1 MGVQSPRRGAG
12 VEEGSGV
19 GCPVPAASFLL
30 PVAKYT
36 CLYFGSGHKHLGLAR
51 KRAGSTPYPAIA
63 VPTGVMPEGV
73 PWDPPQLTALP
84 FQRRWG
90 EEQLPDGQTQK
101 YWVSVGGCHEFVG
114 AQSLGWGGAS
124 AAFPCPGG
132 IQLRDGMA
140 EGERVV
146 FGWVTEP
153 CPVSPPQTAANSWGT
168 AWGEGGHFR
177 IARGVNECEVET
189 FVVGVWGR
197 VSVED
202 MPHK

>member
-1 MGVQSPRRGAG
+1 MR
-12 VEEGSGV
+12 
-19 GCPVPAASFLL
+19 
-30 PVAKYT
+30 
-36 CLYFGSGHKHLGLAR
+36 
-51 KRAGSTPYPAIA
+51 STQHPAIA
-63 VPTGVMPEGV
+63 VPGAVMPAVWAAARGGA
-73 PWDPPQLTALP
+73 PGPPLTALP

-101 YWVSVGGCHEFVG
+101 YWVSVGGCHKFVG
-114 AQSLGWGGAS
+114 AQSLGWVAAS

-132 IQLRDGMA
+132 IQLRDWGVGGSA
-140 EGERVV
+140 GPPSA
-146 FGWVTEP
+146 EP

-168 AWGEGGHFR
+168 AWGEGGYFR

-197 VSVED
+197 VSMED